1 MQQSERGRGP
11 ERLRAFEWFE
21 QKLERDKL
29 EQNSHAV
36 AADTLNDSRVIR
48 QCLEALLFEG
58 LVPYQYDD
66 GYLSCQLAGQRCR
79 LPGSVGAFGRVRLR
93 TDLDWGDPQ
102 GVRLPPLDQILAAL
116 PIAPSG
122 SARLPLLRELQQ
134 TQDNWQQAQQ
144 MIRDERRQ
152 LPYRSLEQAL
162 IEGHAYH
169 PCFKVREGF
178 SPQDN
183 QCYGPEF
190 GQQFQLVWLAVRRE
204 FYRAQLPAD
213 ETAFWQREFGTDL
226 PPSWTEALSHQYGLL
241 PVHPWQW
248 QQLQGELAPALAA
261 GQVLCLGSAGPRYQA
276 TASVRTLFNA
286 ENAAQANV
294 KLPLDIVATSSRR
307 NLQPETVL
315 AAPMLSRWL
324 QTLLDGDDFLQDK
337 QFAIQAEYAGI
348 ALAPP
353 EQLPHPPHWLQA
365 CQDRLAVVFRHSV
378 EAMLQHPAEQAV
390 PFTALTATETD
401 GCPWLA
407 TLLAE
412 TGVNRWVERLLDR
425 VVVPLWHL
433 LVHHG
438 IALEVHAQNLVLV
451 LKHGL
456 PHRLIVK
463 DFHES
468 LEYVES
474 FLAAPDRCP
483 DFRALHPR
491 LRHARLNDSYWM
503 EDTEALRELFVDTLF
518 IYNLADLSRLL
529 EEHYGY
535 AETTFW
541 QRLHHH
547 LLAYNDSGIT
557 APQRITA
564 IPLHGARVSTEAL
577 LTRKLCAGARECRHF
592 TTNPLR
598 AALALSES
606 C

>member
-1 MQQSERGRGP
+1 VLQC
-11 ERLRAFEWFE
+11 
-21 QKLERDKL
+21 ERDDWADDP
-29 EQNSHAV
+29 AV
-36 AADTLNDSRVIR
+36 AADSLCDRRVIR

-58 LVPYQYDD
+58 LVPYQLGN
-66 GYLSCQLAGQRCR
+66 GYLCCELGGRSCR
-79 LPGSVGAFGRVRLR
+79 LPGYVGAFGRVRLR
-93 TDLDWGDPQ
+93 TEVDWGGRQ
-102 GVRLPPLDQILAAL
+102 TGLPPLHQILASL
-116 PIAPSG
+116 PVDHSG
-122 SARLPLLRELQQ
+122 RCWSQLWRELQQ
-134 TQDNWQQAQQ
+134 TQTIWRHAQQ
-144 MIRDERRQ
+144 VVRTDRRQ
-152 LPYRSLEQAL
+152 LSYRQLERAL
-162 IEGHAYH
+162 IEGHPYH

-178 SPQDN
+178 SETDN
-183 QCYGPEF
+183 HRYGPES
-190 GQQFQLVWLAVRRE
+190 GQRFQLLWLAVRRE
-204 FYRAQLPAD
+204 FYRAQLPCNEA
-213 ETAFWQREFGTDL
+213 EFWQREMGADCL
-226 PPSWTEALSHQYGLL
+226 PCLPETWQDHYGLL
-241 PVHPWQW
+241 PMHPWQW
-248 QQLQGELAPALAA
+248 QQLQAELSEALAA
-261 GQVLCLGSAGPRYQA
+261 GEVRYLGSAGPHYHA

-286 ENAAQANV
+286 DDAQRANI

-337 QFAIQAEYAGI
+337 QFTIQAEYAGI

-353 EQLPHPPHWLQA
+353 EQLPQTSHWLQA

-378 EAMLQHPAEQAV
+378 EAMLQHPEEQAI
-390 PFTALTATETD
+390 PFTALTAIETD
-401 GCPWLA
+401 GRPWLL

-491 LRHARLNDSYWM
+491 LRHAQLNDSYWM

-518 IYNLADLSRLL
+518 IYNLADLSRVL

-564 IPLHGARVSTEAL
+564 IPLHGARISTESL
-577 LTRKLCAGARECRHF
+577 LTPKLCAGARECRHF

-598 AALALSES
+598 AARAFSEF